1 MLPSKAKELEQDGR
15 KIFASTAT
23 SRHAFRQVAV
33 ITNGLKVV
41 LELEVAMPDVTVIVT
56 GGTPRRLRRAGAEV
70 IQVE

>member
-1 MLPSKAKELEQDGR
+1 
-15 KIFASTAT
+15 
-23 SRHAFRQVAV
+23 V